1 MKILVTGAAGFLGR
15 RVIAALLGQS
25 DAPVTRVIAADL
37 TRYPI
42 ADPRVD
48 PRVGAVEDESFV
60 RSLVERDVDV
70 VYHLAAALSGQS
82 EAEFE
87 VGMRVNI
94 DGTRQLLETCRL
106 SARPPRVVFSS
117 TIAALGGPLPAV
129 VPETQM
135 VEPESSYGAE
145 KAICELLVSEY
156 SRRGFVDG
164 VSCRVPTVAIRP
176 GKPNS
181 ALSSFVSGIVREP
194 LAGVDA
200 ICPVPLETRVW
211 ISSPD
216 AATRNLLHAGRVAAA
231 ALGGR
236 RTVNLPGLSVTPREM
251 LDSLERLAGRDVRA
265 RVRVEVDARTARIV
279 GTWPGAFDVTRA
291 LSLGFTADRDIDA
304 VIRQFMAEAT

>member
-94 DGTRQLLETCRL
+94 DGTRRLLEACRL

-231 ALGGR
+231 SLGGR

-265 RVRVEVDARTARIV
+265 RVRGEVDPRTARIV

-304 VIRQFMAEAT
+304 VIRQFMAERT

>member
-87 VGMRVNI
+87 VGMRVNV
-94 DGTRQLLETCRL
+94 DGTRRLLEACRL

-231 ALGGR
+231 SLGGR

-265 RVRVEVDARTARIV
+265 RVRVEVDPRTARIV

>member
-1 MKILVTGAAGFLGR
+1 VKILVTGAAGFLGR

-87 VGMRVNI
+87 VGMRVNV
-94 DGTRQLLETCRL
+94 DGTRRLLEACRL

-231 ALGGR
+231 SLGGR

-265 RVRVEVDARTARIV
+265 RVRVEVDPRTARIV

>member
-1 MKILVTGAAGFLGR
+1 VKILVTGAAGFLGR

-82 EAEFE
+82 EEEFE

-94 DGTRQLLETCRL
+94 DGTRRLLEACRL

>member
-1 MKILVTGAAGFLGR
+1 VKILVTGAAGFLGR

-48 PRVGAVEDESFV
+48 PRVGNVEDESFV

-94 DGTRQLLETCRL
+94 DGTRRLLEACRL

>member
-25 DAPVTRVIAADL
+25 DAAVTRVIAADL
-37 TRYPI
+37 TPCPI
-42 ADPRVD
+42 DDPRVD
-48 PRVGAVEDESFV
+48 PRVGAVEDEAFV
-60 RSLVERDVDV
+60 RSVVERDVDV
-70 VYHLAAALSGQS
+70 VYHLAAVLSGQS
-82 EAEFE
+82 EAEFD
-87 VGMRVNI
+87 VGLRVNL
-94 DGTRQLLETCRL
+94 DGTRRLLEACRL

-216 AATRNLLHAGRVAAA
+216 AATRNLVHAGRVAAA
-231 ALGGR
+231 SLGGR
-236 RTVNLPGLSVTPREM
+236 RTVNLPGLSVTPGEM
-251 LDSLERLAGRDVRA
+251 LDSLERLAGHDVRA
-265 RVRVEVDARTARIV
+265 RVRVDVDPRTARIV
-279 GTWPGAFDVTRA
+279 GTWPGAFDVSRA
-291 LSLGFTADRDIDA
+291 LSLGFTVDRDIDA
-304 VIRQFMAEAT
+304 LIRQFIAERT

>member
-1 MKILVTGAAGFLGR
+1 VKILVTGAAGFLGR

-94 DGTRQLLETCRL
+94 DGTRRLLEACRL

-216 AATRNLLHAGRVAAA
+216 AATRNLVHAGRVAAA
-231 ALGGR
+231 SLGGR

-265 RVRVEVDARTARIV
+265 RVRVEVDPRTARIV

>member
-1 MKILVTGAAGFLGR
+1 M
-15 RVIAALLGQS
+15 
-25 DAPVTRVIAADL
+25 
-37 TRYPI
+37 
-42 ADPRVD
+42 
-48 PRVGAVEDESFV
+48 
-60 RSLVERDVDV
+60 RSVVERDVDV
-70 VYHLAAALSGQS
+70 VYHLAAVLSGQS
-82 EAEFE
+82 EAEFD
-87 VGMRVNI
+87 VGLRVNL
-94 DGTRQLLETCRL
+94 DGTRRLLEACRL

-164 VSCRVPTVAIRP
+164 ISCRVPTVAIRP

-200 ICPVPLETRVW
+200 VCPVPLDTRVW
-211 ISSPD
+211 ITSPD
-216 AATRNLLHAGRVAAA
+216 AATRNLVHAGRVAAS

-236 RTVNLPGLSVTPREM
+236 RTVNLPGPLASLPARCSTASNASRATTSARGSASTSIPAPRASSAPGPARSTSV
-251 LDSLERLAGRDVRA
+251 A
-265 RVRVEVDARTARIV
+265 R
-279 GTWPGAFDVTRA
+279 
-291 LSLGFTADRDIDA
+291 
-304 VIRQFMAEAT
+304 